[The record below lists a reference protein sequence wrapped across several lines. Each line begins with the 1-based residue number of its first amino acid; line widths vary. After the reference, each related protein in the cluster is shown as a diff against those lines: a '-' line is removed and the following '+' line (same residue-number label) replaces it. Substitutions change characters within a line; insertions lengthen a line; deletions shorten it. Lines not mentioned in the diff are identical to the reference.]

1 MKKISR
7 RSFLAVC
14 GAMAATAALT
24 ACGGSSASTA
34 GTAASGSTAG
44 STAGSA
50 ASGEVFELKLSTT
63 QTDTSMIYQG
73 LQAAADKVAEDTDGH
88 VKVTIY
94 PSSQLGGEEDMID
107 QALQGMGIA
116 VLTDAGRLS
125 SYVNDIGIMNMAY
138 IVDNYEDGMKLM
150 ATDTFKGWDADL
162 ANNGICGL
170 CYNYYDGARS
180 FMGHK
185 AYKTPADLKGA
196 VIRTPGAD
204 PYVESISAMGATPY
218 NIAWSEVY
226 NGIQTKSIDG
236 CEVQYTSAV
245 SSKIYEVCE
254 YVSKTEHIN
263 LFNMVICGQ
272 AWFDKLPA
280 EYQEVMKKDFN
291 DCAWLIFLGSDV
303 AMRGSGLIGVDLFVK
318 KFPAGVQKVLDILF
332 KVIIAA
338 FLCVLIYYGY
348 GMTTTG
354 WARQITSLHIS
365 YSWVTMA
372 VPVGSFF
379 MLISTILNIIERV
392 KTPAG
397 QEVKHEAGRDVG

>member
-44 STAGSA
+44 SA

-73 LQAAADKVAEDTDGH
+73 LQAAADKVAADTDGH

-150 ATDTFKGWDADL
+150 ATDKAKHTVLPLTKFGLMQITRQRVRPVAVEEVSDVCPTC
-162 ANNGICGL
+162 NGSGKIEPTVL
-170 CYNYYDGARS
+170 LDKKIENQIS
-180 FMGHK
+180 FLTQDRGHK
-185 AYKTPADLKGA
+185 YIKL
-196 VIRTPGAD
+196 VVS
-204 PYVESISAMGATPY
+204 PYVASFLKQGL
-218 NIAWSEVY
+218 WSLRRRWQWKYKVRLHVVADQSLGIVEVHY
-226 NGIQTKSIDG
+226 HDRKDNDL
-236 CEVQYTSAV
+236 
-245 SSKIYEVCE
+245 
-254 YVSKTEHIN
+254 IN
-263 LFNMVICGQ
+263 
-272 AWFDKLPA
+272 K
-280 EYQEVMKKDFN
+280 
-291 DCAWLIFLGSDV
+291 
-303 AMRGSGLIGVDLFVK
+303 
-318 KFPAGVQKVLDILF
+318 
-332 KVIIAA
+332 
-338 FLCVLIYYGY
+338 
-348 GMTTTG
+348 
-354 WARQITSLHIS
+354 
-365 YSWVTMA
+365 
-372 VPVGSFF
+372 
-379 MLISTILNIIERV
+379 
-392 KTPAG
+392 
-397 QEVKHEAGRDVG
+397 